1 MALQRTLCYC
11 RDTKSSST
19 MDTMLRVVAD
29 TMSNNLAIIG
39 NISFHSVKPL
49 FNFRERLRFKDSV
62 AKIPFSTQVVLLVSL
77 KSSLITT
84 HVSSKDLLQMLS
96 FLPYPRRLS
105 KSRMYRLLMVCFS
118 KPLPLISIGA
128 PPPPSSQLLIFMFL
142 NRTKHKESE
151 TKLFD

>member
-19 MDTMLRVVAD
+19 MDTMLRIVAD

-77 KSSLITT
+77 KSSSITT

-105 KSRMYRLLMVCFS
+105 KSRMYRLLMVIF
-118 KPLPLISIGA
+118 PSITNIQRC
-128 PPPPSSQLLIFMFL
+128 PPPPVPVINIHFF
-142 NRTKHKESE
+142 
-151 TKLFD
+151 

>member
-49 FNFRERLRFKDSV
+49 FNFRERLGFKDSV
-62 AKIPFSTQVVLLVSL
+62 AKIPFSYPGYPSGVIEELFNHHSCQLERFAADAVVFTIPKEIIKIPYVSIINGL
-77 KSSLITT
+77 FF
-84 HVSSKDLLQMLS
+84 H
-96 FLPYPRRLS
+96 
-105 KSRMYRLLMVCFS
+105 
-118 KPLPLISIGA
+118 PLPISKGTL
-128 PPPPSSQLLIFMFL
+128 PPRPSY
-142 NRTKHKESE
+142 
-151 TKLFD
+151 